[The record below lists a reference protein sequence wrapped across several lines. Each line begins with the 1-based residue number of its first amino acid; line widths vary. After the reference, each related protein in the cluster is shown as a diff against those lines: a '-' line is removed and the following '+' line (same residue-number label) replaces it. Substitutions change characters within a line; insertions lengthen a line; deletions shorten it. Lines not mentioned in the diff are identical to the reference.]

1 MMVYIDEGDLKMSFI
16 DDYEELIEKELD
28 RIDNLYE
35 LGHTDTDGD
44 INVLL
49 ELPEDHDWLMTWY
62 DDYTQNGVK

>member
-28 RIDNLYE
+28 HIDNLYE

-44 INVLL
+44 INTLL
-49 ELPEDHDWLMTWY
+49 GLPEEHDWIMTCY
-62 DDYTQNGVK
+62 DDYTRNGVK

>member
-35 LGHTDTDGD
+35 LGHTDHDV
-44 INVLL
+44 NVLL
-49 ELPEDHDWLMTWY
+49 DLPEDHDWLMTWY
-62 DDYTQNGVK
+62 DDYNQNGVK